1 MSDSAL
7 GHVTVIDFSRFRAG
21 PWCTQILSEL
31 GAEVIKVERP
41 GSGDPERDSYPEKGG
56 MGANFISR
64 NRNKKSVTVDLKT
77 EEGRQVVEDLI
88 ADADVLVENF
98 SLGVLE
104 RLGLGYE
111 YLSEE
116 VNPELVYASIKGYGE
131 KGPYKD
137 KKGVDLVMQA
147 EGGLMSVTGTEDGET
162 VKVGQAIGD
171 IGAGLYTTISVLAAL
186 NHRERTGEGQ
196 KVETSLFGTIVSFME
211 EYFTM
216 YDITGRNPGPRGTR
230 HQTGVPYEMVETA
243 DGQMVINVP
252 NRRWETFAEN
262 VLAAPDLAEYN
273 TQQQRQEHYE
283 ELMSVLRPRFREKT
297 TDEWAE
303 ILDDLGCPN
312 GPLNQVSDV
321 VEHPQAQARD
331 YVFEY
336 SDPNISE
343 VLLHGHP
350 FHLSKTDKE
359 IRSGPPLLGQ
369 HTGEVLR
376 ERLGLSD
383 EEIDELLDKD
393 VITGTIR
400 E

>member
-1 MSDSAL
+1 MAETPLRD
-7 GHVTVIDFSRFRAG
+7 VTVIDFSRFRAG
-21 PWCTQILSEL
+21 PWCTQLLSEL

-41 GSGDPERDSYPEKGG
+41 GTGDSERGSHPSKGG
-56 MGANFISR
+56 LGVNFISR

-77 EEGRQVVEDLI
+77 EAGRQVVEDLI

-98 SLGVLE
+98 SLGVLD
-104 RLGLGYE
+104 RLGLGYD

-116 VNPELVYASIKGYGE
+116 VNPQLIYASIKGYGE

-186 NHRERTGEGQ
+186 NHRQRTGEGQ
-196 KVETSLFGTIVSFME
+196 KIETSLFGTIVSFME

-216 YDITGRNPGPRGTR
+216 YGITGENPGPRGTR
-230 HQTGVPYEMVETA
+230 HQTGVPYELVETA

-252 NRRWETFAEN
+252 SRRWEAFTED
-262 VLAAPDLAEYN
+262 VLDAPELAEYD
-273 TQQQRQEHYE
+273 TQQKRQENYE
-283 ELMSVLRPRFREKT
+283 EIMSVLRPQFRERT
-297 TDEWAE
+297 TDQWET

-312 GPLNQVSDV
+312 GPLNRVSDV
-321 VEHPQAQARD
+321 VEHPQARERG

-336 SDPNISE
+336 DDPNIGE

-350 FHLSKTDKE
+350 FHFSRTEKE
-359 IRSGPPLLGQ
+359 IRSGPPLLGE

-376 ERLGLSD
+376 DRLGLSQAEL
-383 EEIDELLDKD
+383 EELEEQDAIAGDL
-393 VITGTIR
+393 
-400 E
+400 

>member
-1 MSDSAL
+1 MSDPAIDN
-7 GHVTVIDFSRFRAG
+7 VTVIDFSRFRAG
-21 PWCTQILSEL
+21 PWCTQLLSEL
-31 GAEVIKVERP
+31 GAEVIKIERP
-41 GSGDPERDSYPEKGG
+41 GSGDPARNSYPEKNG

-77 EEGRQVVEDLI
+77 DEGRQIVEDLI

-98 SLGVLE
+98 SLGVLD

-116 VNPELVYASIKGYGE
+116 VNPGLVYASIKGYGE
-131 KGPYKD
+131 KGPHKD

-147 EGGLMSVTGTEDGET
+147 EGGLMSVTGTEDGEV

-216 YDITGRNPGPRGTR
+216 YDITGESPGPRGTR
-230 HQTGVPYEMVETA
+230 HQTGVPYELVETA
-243 DGQMVINVP
+243 DGQTVINVP
-252 NRRWETFAEN
+252 DRRWEAFAEN
-262 VLAAPDLAEYN
+262 VLEAPDLAKYD
-273 TQQQRQEHYE
+273 TQQQRQENYE
-283 ELMSVLRPRFREKT
+283 ELMSVIRPRFREKT

-303 ILDDLGCPN
+303 ILDELGCPN
-312 GPLNQVSDV
+312 GPLNQVDDV
-321 VEHPQAQARD
+321 VEHPQTQARD

-336 SDPNISE
+336 DAPNIGE
-343 VLLHGHP
+343 VLLHGFP
-350 FHLSKTDKE
+350 FHFSKTNKE
-359 IRSGPPLLGQ
+359 VRSGPPLLGQ

-376 ERLGLSD
+376 ERLKLSD
-383 EEIDELLDKD
+383 EEIEELLTRGA
-393 VITGTIR
+393 IAGTV
-400 E
+400 